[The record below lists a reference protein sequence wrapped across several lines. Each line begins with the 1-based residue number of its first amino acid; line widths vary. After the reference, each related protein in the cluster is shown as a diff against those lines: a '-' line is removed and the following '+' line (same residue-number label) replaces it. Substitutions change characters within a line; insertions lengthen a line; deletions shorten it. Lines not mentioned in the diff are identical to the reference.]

1 MNTRR
6 DQPPLTS
13 SLSRAVVARQPICDR
28 DQNTFAYELLFRTHE
43 ETTATIDNPDRAT
56 AQVIVN
62 SFMEI
67 GLDRMAGRSTAF
79 INVTKEFILENYCR
93 SLPKDRVVFEIL
105 EDTQPDAELLHAIDA
120 LTREGYVFALDDYT
134 FEDRMQ
140 PLLPYCRYI
149 KVDARQLAPETVTA
163 KVGNLRQFPVKL
175 LAEKLETAEEFD
187 FYKQHGFE
195 YFQGFFFCK
204 PRVFSSA
211 RISRNRVAV
220 CRLLT
225 KLHQPDVRTHDI
237 EAAVSEDLTL
247 SYQLLR
253 YINSAAIALP
263 KQIES
268 IGHAVRLVGIDH
280 IRLLASLMMLASVDE
295 KPQELLTT
303 SLVRARMCELV
314 AQQYNYPNTNA
325 YFTVGLFSTLDAFLD
340 CHLDEALKLLPLSD
354 GIRDALLNYSGTL
367 GTVLKRVMSYET
379 ADWAALDELH
389 ADSVPLGRA
398 YLRAL
403 EFGENLVQQIR
414 SLSAPAAVATHA

>member
-1 MNTRR
+1 MRTKDNSAL
-6 DQPPLTS
+6 PLPHS
-13 SLSRAVVARQPICDR
+13 KAVVARQPICDR
-28 DQNTFAYELLFRTHE
+28 EQNTFAYELLFRTTDE
-43 ETTATIDNPDRAT
+43 ATTTIDNPDRAT

-105 EDTQPDAELLHAIDA
+105 EDTQPDAELLRAVDA
-120 LTREGYVFALDDYT
+120 LTKEGYIFALDDYT

-149 KVDARQLAPETVTA
+149 KVDARQLTPETVAA
-163 KVGNLRQFPVKL
+163 KVGSLKRFPVKL
-175 LAEKLETAEEFD
+175 LAEKLETADEFD

-204 PRVFSSA
+204 PRVFSSP
-211 RISRNRVAV
+211 RLSRNRVAV

-225 KLHQPDVRTHDI
+225 KLHQPDVTTHDI

-314 AQQYNYPNTNA
+314 AQQYNYPNTNG

-354 GIRDALLNYSGTL
+354 SIRDALLDNRGTL

-379 ADWAALDELH
+379 GDWAALDELH
-389 ADSVPLGRA
+389 ADSAPLGRA

-403 EFGENLVQQIR
+403 EFGENLVQQIT
-414 SLSAPAAVATHA
+414 SISAPSAVATPA

>member
-1 MNTRR
+1 MKKRSDTPT
-6 DQPPLTS
+6 PPLTHDK
-13 SLSRAVVARQPICDR
+13 AVVARQPICDR
-28 DQNTFAYELLFRTHE
+28 DQNTFAYEFLFRKPE
-43 ETTATIDNPDRAT
+43 ELAATIDNPDRAT

-67 GLDRMAGRSTAF
+67 GLDRMAGRSMAF
-79 INVTKEFILENYCR
+79 INVTREFILENYCR

-105 EDTQPDAELLHAIDA
+105 EDTKVDDVLLRSVAA
-120 LTREGYVFALDDYT
+120 LTKEGYTFALDDYT

-140 PLLPYCRYI
+140 PLLPFCRFI
-149 KVDARQLAPETVTA
+149 KVDARQTTPDIVTA
-163 KVGNLRQFPVKL
+163 KVGALKKLKVKL
-175 LAEKLETAEEFD
+175 LAEKLETADEFD
-187 FYKQHGFE
+187 FYKQQGFE

-204 PRVFSSA
+204 PRIFSSA

-220 CRLLT
+220 SRLLA
-225 KLHQPDVRTHDI
+225 KLHQPGVDTHDI
-237 EAAVSEDLTL
+237 ENAVSEDLSL

-268 IGHAVRLVGIDH
+268 IGHAVRLVGMDQ
-280 IRLLASLMMLASVDE
+280 IRLLASLMMLASVDD

-314 AQQYNYPNTNA
+314 AQQHNYPNANA

-340 CHLDEALKLLPLSD
+340 CRLDEALKLLPLSD
-354 GIRDALLNYSGTL
+354 SIRGALLTYDGTL
-367 GTVLKRVMSYET
+367 GTVLKRVLSYET
-379 ADWAALDELH
+379 GDWEALDELR
-389 ADSVPLGRA
+389 ADSAPLGRA

-403 EFGENLVQQIR
+403 EFGENLVQQIN
-414 SLSAPAAVATHA
+414 AIAPPAAIATPA